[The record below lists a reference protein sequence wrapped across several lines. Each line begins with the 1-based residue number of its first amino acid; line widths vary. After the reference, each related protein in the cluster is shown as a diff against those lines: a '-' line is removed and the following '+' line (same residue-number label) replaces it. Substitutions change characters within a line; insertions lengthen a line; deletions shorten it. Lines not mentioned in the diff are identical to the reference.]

1 MRTLLLLALMTL
13 SSVMNSQKLY
23 TLYLSPHLTN
33 VFPDGEYLIRTDQ
46 YYQMQNCEDSLIV
59 WNEALRFVICKE
71 SSKLFFNQKLDR
83 VYKSELLNMDAHY
96 FIVYFEE
103 MKSFYCFFELFNWMD
118 FPNSPYMYSVQ
129 QTTSIFTLC
138 NNQK

>member
-1 MRTLLLLALMTL
+1 MKTLLLLTLMTL

-46 YYQMQNCEDSLIV
+46 YYQMENYEDSLLV
-59 WNEALRFVICKE
+59 WNESLRFVIRKE
-71 SSKLFFNQKLDR
+71 STELFFNQKLDG
-83 VYKSELLNMDAHY
+83 VYKSELLNMDPHY

-103 MKSFYCFFELFNWMD
+103 MKSFYCFFELFDWMD

-129 QTTSIFTLC
+129 QTTSIST
-138 NNQK
+138 NMQ